1 MVEQKAEYRWS
12 SYRAN
17 AQGEFDRVLS
27 PHTLYKALGND
38 AMARQTA
45 YQKLF
50 CFELDSGIY
59 AKVFAPQKLL
69 RRSLNEIR
77 QAINGGYVFGNDKFQ
92 REMAL
97 AIGRRTWRGASGRP
111 QKAHLEEGQGKL
123 PF

>member
-1 MVEQKAEYRWS
+1 MVSHPAEYRWS

-50 CFELDSGIY
+50 CFELDSG
-59 AKVFAPQKLL
+59 L
-69 RRSLNEIR
+69 LNEIR

-97 AIGRRTWRGASGRP
+97 AIGRRTWRGALGRP